1 MAAKLPELSAF
12 SKTMQDL
19 KAMVGGLVEEKRKG
33 ASGAALEQGK
43 RCVVKMA
50 EVRKVNRNAHEA
62 ADRLI
67 AAAEAERCETDIVS
81 QQVCVPGSCQG
92 VPFPAMCECDSALEQ
107 LRCGHLPEY
116 EMYGRRSCV
125 VLLS

>member
-33 ASGAALEQGK
+33 ASRAALEQGK

-67 AAAEAERCETDIVS
+67 AAAEAERSETDIVS
-81 QQVCVPGSCQG
+81 QQVCLPGSCQG
-92 VPFPAMCECDSALEQ
+92 VPFPAMRECDSALEQ
-107 LRCGHLPEY
+107 LRGLLPE
-116 EMYGRRSCV
+116 
-125 VLLS
+125 